1 MNLNAVDYA
10 GLEQRVMALMPRKA
24 GKSVLLAYAY
34 GATKDQIE
42 ARITNILK
50 ETHHMNPNN
59 LYNEIRSDLE
69 RRMHPSQARE
79 AAALAM
85 DAIGRN
91 TTGFRDLERWPP
103 SAYVAPQ
110 PAPIP
115 VTPEV
120 AVKRATDELA
130 AAEAA
135 LAAKNAHAARI
146 ELIESDYNL
155 AGATQ
160 TLMTCIKSL
169 VNGGSTTQDLEV
181 LAKYRKELQ
190 PLAERHG
197 FKIVL
202 VGNKTKATVVQA

>member
-1 MNLNAVDYA
+1 
-10 GLEQRVMALMPRKA
+10 
-24 GKSVLLAYAY
+24 
-34 GATKDQIE
+34 
-42 ARITNILK
+42 
-50 ETHHMNPNN
+50 MNPNQ
-59 LYNEIRSDLE
+59 LYGDIRSEMD
-69 RRMHPSQARE
+69 RRYGPDMAARV
-79 AAALAM
+79 ADVAM
-85 DAIGRN
+85 NVISRN
-91 TTGFRDLERWPP
+91 TRGFRDLEPQRNSYTAPIQPTVP
-103 SAYVAPQ
+103 SAEQ
-110 PAPIP
+110 I
-115 VTPEV
+115 
-120 AVKRATDELA
+120 VKNAAEALA
-130 AAEAA
+130 NAEAA
-135 LAAKNAHAARI
+135 LAAKNAHTARI